1 MFNIMCKITD
11 KKEKIYAYCKNAL
24 NCRMGVC
31 KIEVQ

>member
-11 KKEKIYAYCKNAL
+11 KKEKIYAYCKKSL